1 MDDHVHVIAEA
12 GVNHN
17 GSLDMAFKL
26 VDVAVAAG
34 ADSVKFQTF
43 RADRIISRHAAKA
56 PYQTETTA
64 GDETQLEMIRA
75 LELDADAH
83 RALIDHC
90 NERISFLSTPFDIE
104 SVDLLAHELE
114 VSRLKIP
121 SGEIT
126 NAPLLLAAART
137 GKPIILST
145 GMSTLADIEAALGV
159 LAFGYAEAEGQTPRE
174 TVAAPGLD
182 AFRDAYASGIG
193 RSRVGER
200 VHLLHCTTEYPAPV
214 AEVNLRAMDTMA
226 ETFGLPVG
234 YSDHTRGI
242 SVALA
247 AVARGARIIEKH
259 FTLDK
264 TLPGPDHAASLEP
277 DQLHRMVRSIRSVEA
292 ALGSPEKT
300 VGPTERRNMEV
311 ARKSIVAVTEIRRG
325 DIFSAAN
332 LTTKRPATGVS
343 PMAWWD
349 LIGREASRDYA
360 ADEAIE
366 P

>member
-43 RADRIISRHAAKA
+43 RADRIISRHAPKA
-56 PYQTETTA
+56 PYQTARTA

-75 LELDADAH
+75 LELDAAAH

-90 NERISFLSTPFDIE
+90 GERISFLSTPFDIE
-104 SVDLLAHELE
+104 SVDLLVRELG

-126 NAPLLLAAART
+126 NGPLLLAAART
-137 GKPIILST
+137 DKPIILST
-145 GMSTLADIEAALGV
+145 GMSTLADIAAALGV
-159 LAFGYAEAEGQTPRE
+159 LAFGFAKAEGE
-174 TVAAPGLD
+174 NAGEASLE
-182 AFRDAYASGIG
+182 AFQRAHASADG
-193 RSRVGER
+193 RRRVGER
-200 VHLLHCTTEYPAPV
+200 VHLLHCTTEYPAPL

-226 ETFGLPVG
+226 EAFGLPVG
-234 YSDHTRGI
+234 YSDHTRGTT
-242 SVALA
+242 VALA

-264 TLPGPDHAASLEP
+264 TQPGPDHAASLEP
-277 DQLHRMVRSIRSVEA
+277 DQLHRMVRGIRFVEE
-292 ALGSPEKT
+292 ALGSAEKT
-300 VGPTERRNMEV
+300 VGPTERRNLEA
-311 ARKSIVAVTEIRRG
+311 ARKSIVAATDIRRG
-325 DIFSAAN
+325 EVFSAAN
-332 LTTKRPATGVS
+332 LTTKRPATGAS

-349 LIGREASRDYA
+349 LLGREASRDYA